1 MGAVDN
7 RVNERRRRMLL
18 SAALHLVSHGIAV
31 SYCLMTLHQPNRS
44 LMLTAY
50 GCGMASGIAGLWAAR
65 TVITKSRGYAV
76 SFTILLITLVVAA
89 LGAYWDGGAASPAA
103 LGFVTTAVFVAS
115 YTPHLR
121 LMAALAALTVGC
133 YLAVAATGRPAPPGH
148 VFIYVAAML
157 VLISVCSAQARILA
171 RQRSQL
177 RALAALDP
185 LTGALNRRGLAEFT
199 RHLFRTGCRPGPS
212 LLCLDLDDFKLV
224 NDRLGHAAGDRL
236 LQQTVAATRE
246 VLRAGDA
253 IARIGGDEF
262 VVVLVDADDVTART
276 VLTRIDAAVRP
287 YARVSIGSATAPQD
301 GDALESLMQVA
312 DQRLYRM
319 KQEHRPAADP
329 RRDDRHGLPA
339 NRADGLGL
347 RVAGQR
353 PGSAAGWSGDRGR
366 QPEPGG
372 AFVAPPGRGGQ

>member
-1 MGAVDN
+1 MDS

-18 SAALHLVSHGIAV
+18 TAALHVVSHGIAV
-31 SYCLMTLHQPNRS
+31 SYCLMTLHQPHRS
-44 LMLTAY
+44 LMLAAY
-50 GCGMASGIAGLWAAR
+50 GCGMASGLVGLWAAQK
-65 TVITKSRGYAV
+65 VSTKASGYRI
-76 SFTILLITLVVAA
+76 SFTILLITLVVAT

-103 LGFVTTAVFVAS
+103 VGFVTTAVFVAS
-115 YTPHLR
+115 HTPR
-121 LMAALAALTVGC
+121 LPLMTGLAALTVGT

-148 VFIYVAAML
+148 VFLYVAAMV

-177 RALAALDP
+177 RSLAELDP

-199 RHLFRTGCRPGPS
+199 KHLFRSGCRPGPS

-236 LQQTVAATRE
+236 LQRTVAATRE

-253 IARIGGDEF
+253 IARVGGDEF

-287 YARVSIGSATAPQD
+287 DARVSIGSATAPQD
-301 GDALESLMQVA
+301 GNTLETLMQVA

-319 KQEHRPAADP
+319 KLEHRPAAGPPPQDCP
-329 RRDDRHGLPA
+329 DLLPSRPDA
-339 NRADGLGL
+339 LGVRA
-347 RVAGQR
+347 AGQR
-353 PGSAAGWSGDRGR
+353 PGWS
-366 QPEPGG
+366 PG
-372 AFVAPPGRGGQ
+372 

>member
-1 MGAVDN
+1 MDS

-18 SAALHLVSHGIAV
+18 TAALHVVSHGIAV
-31 SYCLMTLHQPNRS
+31 SYCLMTLHQPHRS
-44 LMLTAY
+44 LMLAAY
-50 GCGMASGIAGLWAAR
+50 GCGMASGLVGLWAAQK
-65 TVITKSRGYAV
+65 VSTKASGYRI
-76 SFTILLITLVVAA
+76 SFTILLITLVVAT

-103 LGFVTTAVFVAS
+103 VGFVTTAVFVAS
-115 YTPHLR
+115 HTPR
-121 LMAALAALTVGC
+121 LPLMTGLAALTVGT

-148 VFIYVAAML
+148 VFLYVAAMV

-177 RALAALDP
+177 RSLAELDP

-199 RHLFRTGCRPGPS
+199 KHLFRSGCRPGPS

-236 LQQTVAATRE
+236 LQRTVAATRE

-253 IARIGGDEF
+253 IARVGGDEF

-287 YARVSIGSATAPQD
+287 DAPVSIGSATAPQD
-301 GDALESLMQVA
+301 GNTLETLMQVA

-319 KQEHRPAADP
+319 KLEHRPTAGP
-329 RRDDRHGLPA
+329 PPQDRPDLLPSRPDA
-339 NRADGLGL
+339 LGV
-347 RVAGQR
+347 RTAGQR
-353 PGSAAGWSGDRGR
+353 PGWS
-366 QPEPGG
+366 PG
-372 AFVAPPGRGGQ
+372 

>member
-7 RVNERRRRMLL
+7 RVTERRRRMLL
-18 SAALHLVSHGIAV
+18 SAALHVVSHGIAV
-31 SYCLMTLHQPNRS
+31 SYCLMTWHQPHRS
-44 LMLTAY
+44 LMLAAY
-50 GCGMASGIAGLWAAR
+50 GFGMASGIVGLWAAR
-65 TVITKSRGYAV
+65 TVTTKTSGYRV
-76 SFTILLITLVVAA
+76 SFTILLITLAVAA

-103 LGFVTTAVFVAS
+103 VGFVTTAVFVAS
-115 YTPHLR
+115 HTPHLR
-121 LMAALAALTVGC
+121 LMMGLATLTVGS
-133 YLAVAATGRPAPPGH
+133 YLAVAATGRPVPPGH
-148 VFIYVAAML
+148 VFIYVAAMV

-177 RALAALDP
+177 RSLAELDP

-199 RHLFRTGCRPGPS
+199 RHLFRNGCRPGPS

-236 LQQTVAATRE
+236 LQRTVAATRE

-287 YARVSIGSATAPQD
+287 HARASIGSATAPQD
-301 GDALESLMQVA
+301 GDTLDALMQVA

-319 KQEHRPAADP
+319 KQEHRPAGAPP
-329 RRDDRHGLPA
+329 REDRHGLLSSRSDA
-339 NRADGLGL
+339 LGVRA
-347 RVAGQR
+347 AGQR
-353 PGSAAGWSGDRGR
+353 PGWS
-366 QPEPGG
+366 PG
-372 AFVAPPGRGGQ
+372 